1 MSRNRQNHA
10 QFQEPEGLKKDVYA
24 IVLSIAP
31 VHWIFTRTVLGV
43 YASCRWKRKKGIDLV
58 WKISDWLTKF
68 HIKYMLPTFSYVHT
82 AYIDYKA

>member
-1 MSRNRQNHA
+1 MCDKTIIYVKSRAMSRNRQNHA

-43 YASCRWKRKKGIDLV
+43 
-58 WKISDWLTKF
+58 
-68 HIKYMLPTFSYVHT
+68 
-82 AYIDYKA
+82 